1 MLPLLMLVLAASAPP
16 APPEGEQARERALM
30 VLTIANMAETAGVP
44 ATRRLDPDVLTAMR
58 IVPRH
63 LFVPEEV
70 RGEAYRNVALP
81 IGHGQ
86 TISLPFIVALM
97 THLLQLRPTDRV
109 LEIGTGSGYQTAVL
123 AELAGHVWSIE
134 IVPDLARDAEARLA
148 RLGYENI
155 AVRAGDGYAGW
166 PEEAPFDRILVTAA
180 AARVPEP
187 LLAQLAPGGLMVIP
201 LADGSDGEVLTLVRK
216 DGRGRVSTERLM
228 PVRFVPLVRAPH

>member
-1 MLPLLMLVLAASAPP
+1 MLVLAASAPP